1 MITAFGKEF
10 IELITPL
17 HHYIRVKGRCS
28 PMNENSRVKNP
39 FSMSKK
45 NTQRER
51 EAKGKNRMFA
61 KMHDS
66 YQFHKLLMLPNLFA
80 NEILRIQ
87 TFQTNI
93 LHTGFTNFNLVVKLA
108 KTKASLKYFTRH

>member
-17 HHYIRVKGRCS
+17 HHYIIVKGRCS

-45 NTQRER
+45 NTERER
-51 EAKGKNRMFA
+51 ERERGKR
-61 KMHDS
+61 K
-66 YQFHKLLMLPNLFA
+66 K
-80 NEILRIQ
+80 
-87 TFQTNI
+87 
-93 LHTGFTNFNLVVKLA
+93 
-108 KTKASLKYFTRH
+108 